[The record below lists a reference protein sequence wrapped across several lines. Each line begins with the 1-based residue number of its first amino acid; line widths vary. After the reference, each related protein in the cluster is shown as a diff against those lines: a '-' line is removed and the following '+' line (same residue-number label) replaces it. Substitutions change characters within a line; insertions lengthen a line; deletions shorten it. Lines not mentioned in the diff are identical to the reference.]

1 MKNDLNLITELD
13 TLLFTDLDTD
23 AISRPL
29 IWTRFRRH
37 EDNDKRVNCS
47 ACNPNINGYVEG
59 QLGCPY
65 CKGYGYLSDQSL
77 IKGYLYKQN
86 EGKDRYNLH
95 AFEKIGKADTTSYVL
110 VTPYDVKPL
119 NEDYIELVDLDSNG
133 KIAMPLKMTER
144 LKVIFNRSMR
154 ASTNK
159 TDFNI
164 SYLGG

>member
-29 IWTRFRRH
+29 IWTKFRRQAD
-37 EDNDKRVNCS
+37 ESKRINCS
-47 ACNPNINGYVEG
+47 ACNSNINGYVEG

-65 CKGYGYLSDQSL
+65 CRGYGYLSDQQI
-77 IKGYLYKQN
+77 IKGYVYKQN

-95 AFEKIGKADTTSYVL
+95 TFEKVGKADTTSYVL
-110 VTPYDVKPL
+110 VTPHNVKPL
-119 NEDYIELVDLDSNG
+119 NEDYIEFVELTDNG
-133 KIAMPLKMTER
+133 MIAMPLKITER
-144 LKVIFNRSMR
+144 SKVIFNRSMR
-154 ASTNK
+154 ASTHIS
-159 TDFNI
+159 DFNI